1 MKKIILAPIVGAFFL
16 TCTIAEERSAFGA
29 GDLTSSNPYG
39 LTDTE
44 KVLLKNKEKVT
55 NLKRSVGTVSTQ
67 VGTLEEQ
74 MDGVRS
80 VLDGTNERMNK
91 IDRRVS
97 ALEASFGK
105 DSNSG
110 DISTQLEELH
120 VYLNESRK
128 SQDKN
133 NKKIKRVLQEL
144 SSLIDSINSNYV
156 SKKAYSDLERRL
168 AKLEGKKSVAISTKQ
183 VSKKS
188 GKELLAGAQKF
199 FNEGK
204 YDKAKDY
211 FTQSISKQYKP
222 ALSNFMLGEISYK
235 QKSYSN
241 AITYYKNSVQLYDK
255 ASYMPKLLYH
265 TAISFDKIGDRANAN
280 KFYAVLK
287 SNYPDTKEA
296 KASPNRE

>member
-1 MKKIILAPIVGAFFL
+1 MKKIILAPIIGAFFL
-16 TCTIAEERSAFGA
+16 TCSIAEEKSAFGA
-29 GDLTSSNPYG
+29 GNLNSSNPYG

-44 KVLLKNKEKVT
+44 KVILKNKE
-55 NLKRSVGTVSTQ
+55 LKRNVGTVSVQ

-80 VLDGTNERMNK
+80 VLDGTNERMND
-91 IDRRVS
+91 INRRLN
-97 ALEASFGK
+97 ALETSFGT
-105 DSNSG
+105 DSNSS

-128 SQDKN
+128 SQEKN

-156 SKKAYSDLERRL
+156 SKKTFSDLEKRL
-168 AKLEGKKSVAISTKQ
+168 AKLEGKKTAKKPAKQ

-188 GKELLAGAQKF
+188 GKELLSTAQKLYKK
-199 FNEGK
+199 GK
-204 YDKAKDY
+204 YEEAKEY
-211 FTQSISKQYKP
+211 YTQSINKRYKP

-241 AITYYKNSVQLYDK
+241 AIIYYKKSVELYDK
-255 ASYMPKLLYH
+255 ADYMPKLLYH
-265 TAISFDKIGDRANAN
+265 TAISFDKTGETANAN
-280 KFYAVLK
+280 KFYEALK
-287 SNYPDTKEA
+287 SNYPETKEA
-296 KASPNRE
+296 QASPSRN

>member
-16 TCTIAEERSAFGA
+16 TCSIAEEKSAFGA
-29 GDLTSSNPYG
+29 GNLNSPNPYG

-44 KVLLKNKEKVT
+44 KVILKNKE
-55 NLKRSVGTVSTQ
+55 LKRNVGTVSVQ

-80 VLDGTNERMNK
+80 VLDGTNERMND
-91 IDRRVS
+91 INRRLN
-97 ALEASFGK
+97 ALETSFGT
-105 DSNSG
+105 DSNSS

-128 SQDKN
+128 SQEKN

-156 SKKAYSDLERRL
+156 SKKAFSDLEKRL
-168 AKLEGKKSVAISTKQ
+168 AKLEGKKTAKKPAKQ
-183 VSKKS
+183 VSEKS
-188 GKELLAGAQKF
+188 GKELLSMAQKLYK
-199 FNEGK
+199 EGK
-204 YDKAKDY
+204 YEEAKDY
-211 FTQSISKQYKP
+211 FTQSIAKRHKP

-241 AITYYKNSVQLYDK
+241 AIIYYKKSVELYDK
-255 ASYMPKLLYH
+255 ADYMPKLLYH
-265 TAISFDKIGDRANAN
+265 TAISFDKTGETANAN
-280 KFYAVLK
+280 KFYKALK

-296 KASPNRE
+296 QASPSRN